1 MGWLSEG
8 GSVVVGA
15 GAPMSLLSPEVN
27 GSGTIVGV
35 PLTEDTSGG
44 SVYVVAAVLP
54 STSEGCQ
61 WTVDF

>member
-1 MGWLSEG
+1 M
-8 GSVVVGA
+8 VVGA

-35 PLTEDTSGG
+35 PPTEDTSGG
-44 SVYVVAAVLP
+44 SMYVVAAVLS
-54 STSEGCQ
+54 STSGGCQ